1 MIKQE
6 FIHLLKFKAVSD
18 HHSKVSKLTASGLL
32 VTLGIIYGDIGTSP
46 LYVIKAII
54 ADKVISKEL
63 IFGGLSCVFWTL
75 TLQTTFKYVIITL
88 RADNNGEGGIFS
100 LYALVRRRKPF
111 LIFPAIIGG
120 CALLADGM
128 ITPPIS
134 VASAIEG
141 LRILNPE
148 IPTLPIVVSIITAL
162 FFIQRVGTNIVGK
175 AFGPIMLVWFSMLA
189 ILGIMSAI
197 THPEIF
203 LSLNP
208 YYAYNLLVH
217 YPEGFWL
224 LGAVFLCTTGAE
236 ALYSDLGH
244 CGKSNI
250 RASWVFV
257 KVALLLNYFGQGA
270 WVLTHEGENITHLN
284 PFYALMPE
292 WFLLSGI
299 IIATMAAIIASQALI
314 SGSFT
319 LISEALRLNVWPK
332 VTIKYPTEMKGQL
345 YVPSANWILFSGCIA
360 VVLYFKESSQMEAA
374 YGLAITI
381 AMLMTTLLLSNYLK
395 KIRTPKWIVYFLLI
409 LFLTVEFSFLI
420 ANLRKFEH
428 GGWVS
433 LIISVAFIL
442 VMWVW
447 FKGRKIK
454 NRLTE
459 FVNLRDYLPVL
470 QELSKDESV
479 PKYSTHLVYLT
490 SADHLM
496 EVEYKIIYSI
506 LQKQPKRADVYW
518 FVHINVVDQPYTME
532 YRVDH
537 IVPHDVIKIEFKLGF
552 RVEQKI
558 NFYFRKV
565 VEELMRNHE
574 VDVTSRYAS
583 LSKVNV
589 TGDFRF
595 VVLKR
600 HLSYENELSIYEE
613 LIMDAYSTLDYL
625 SLSEEKAFGLDTSS
639 VTVEKVPLVIAPVKE
654 FKLKRVFR

>member
-1 MIKQE
+1 M
-6 FIHLLKFKAVSD
+6 
-18 HHSKVSKLTASGLL
+18 SKLTAGGLL
-32 VTLGIIYGDIGTSP
+32 VALGIIFGDIGTSP
-46 LYVIKAII
+46 LYVFKAIVSG
-54 ADKVISKEL
+54 KNISTDL
-63 IFGGLSCVFWTL
+63 IYGGLSAIFWTI
-75 TLQTTFKYVIITL
+75 TLQTTIKYVIIVL

-134 VASAIEG
+134 VSSAVEG
-141 LRILNPE
+141 LLILNPD
-148 IPTLPIVVSIITAL
+148 IPTLPIVIAIITLL
-162 FFIQRVGTNIVGK
+162 FLLQRMGTNIVGRM
-175 AFGPIMLVWFSMLA
+175 FGPVMLVWFSMLGV
-189 ILGIMSAI
+189 LGLISLAS
-197 THPEIF
+197 HPEVLKAI
-203 LSLNP
+203 NP
-208 YYAYNLLVH
+208 RYAYELLVF

-236 ALYSDLGH
+236 ALYSDMGH
-244 CGKSNI
+244 CGKKNI
-250 RASWVFV
+250 RVSWIFV
-257 KVALLLNYFGQGA
+257 KLTLLFNYFGQGA
-270 WVLTHEGENITHLN
+270 FVLNSVGTKAANIN
-284 PFYALMPE
+284 PFFAIMPE
-292 WFLLSGI
+292 WFLLTGI
-299 IIATMAAIIASQALI
+299 VVATLATIIASQAMI

-319 LISEALRLNVWPK
+319 LVSEALRLNVWPK
-332 VTIKYPTEMKGQL
+332 VTLKYPSDAKGQI
-345 YVPSANWILFSGCIA
+345 YVPSVNWILCTGCIGI
-360 VVLYFKESSQMEAA
+360 VLYFKESSKMEAA
-374 YGLAITI
+374 YGLAIITT
-381 AMLMTTLLLSNYLK
+381 MMMTTVLLVNYLR
-395 KIRTPKWIVYFLLI
+395 KIRAPKWFIFIIGAVY
-409 LFLTVEFSFLI
+409 LFIESCFLI
-420 ANLRKFEH
+420 ANIVKIPH
-428 GGWVS
+428 GGWLTL
-433 LIISVAFIL
+433 LISMVFIT

-496 EVEYKIIYSI
+496 DVEYKIIYSI

-600 HLSYENELSIYEE
+600 HLSYENELSLSEE

-639 VTVEKVPLVIAPVKE
+639 VTIEKVPLVVAPVKE